1 MVNFCSCP
9 WHPSNKDDPAALCRP
24 VFKKKK
30 KKIKIEANVNISAR
44 HWITVSS
51 NGATFQSKVAAFCG
65 QSGECS
71 RLCSGCVSKWERQ
84 MKTKEPDNFVLY
96 SQRKAGT

>member
-1 MVNFCSCP
+1 M
-9 WHPSNKDDPAALCRP
+9 
-24 VFKKKK
+24 
-30 KKIKIEANVNISAR
+30 NISAR
-44 HWITVSS
+44 HLITVSS

-65 QSGECS
+65 QYGECS
-71 RLCSGCVSKWERQ
+71 RLCSGCVSKWEGQ